1 MYHRLRQRLFAE
13 TNTFY
18 TVLKLFK
25 DEPKMH
31 QESFLSLF
39 EFKRVECLYCAI
51 VAFPWTLAPSAG
63 KTTCLLAIMSNRW
76 QDGAKG
82 LESHGDVQ
90 QMSSKEEVVEVSKN
104 RHGGVPNEIQ
114 ERLEEEKVN
123 IFLWGSFWTSHWFYV
138 DLNLHCQSRPRP
150 VSRCGTL
157 YQWSSACWW
166 QSEKRLCLHIYLNS
180 STKTEFV
187 LGQVMLIE
195 IDNRV
200 GTDL

>member
-1 MYHRLRQRLFAE
+1 MSFYLFLVTVYLIFHGADFWAIPCLYYFHDLIIFIFSMSHDASSFVSVMHHRLRQRLFAE

-39 EFKRVECLYCAI
+39 EFKRVERLYCAI

-63 KTTCLLAIMSNRW
+63 KTTCLLAIVSNRW

-123 IFLWGSFWTSHWFYV
+123 IFLWGSFWTSHW
-138 DLNLHCQSRPRP
+138 
-150 VSRCGTL
+150 
-157 YQWSSACWW
+157 W
-166 QSEKRLCLHIYLNS
+166 
-180 STKTEFV
+180 
-187 LGQVMLIE
+187 
-195 IDNRV
+195 
-200 GTDL
+200 

>member
-25 DEPKMH
+25 EEPKMH

-39 EFKRVECLYCAI
+39 EFKRVERLYCAI

-63 KTTCLLAIMSNRW
+63 KTTCLLAIVSNRW

-123 IFLWGSFWTSHWFYV
+123 IIFMRLFLNITLILCGLKLTLSVKTTPSFQMWYF
-138 DLNLHCQSRPRP
+138 
-150 VSRCGTL
+150 VSMELSLLMTKWKAFVFTYIFKLINKNWVCT
-157 YQWSSACWW
+157 WSS
-166 QSEKRLCLHIYLNS
+166 H
-180 STKTEFV
+180 V
-187 LGQVMLIE
+187 
-195 IDNRV
+195 NR
-200 GTDL
+200 DR

>member
-1 MYHRLRQRLFAE
+1 MSFYLFLM
-13 TNTFY
+13 
-18 TVLKLFK
+18 TVYLIFHGADFWAIPCLYYFHDLIIFIFSMSHDASSFIPVWSLLCIIDSDKDCLLKQIHFIQFWNFL
-25 DEPKMH
+25 MH

-39 EFKRVECLYCAI
+39 EFKRVERLYCAI

-63 KTTCLLAIMSNRW
+63 KTTCLLAIVSNRW

-123 IFLWGSFWTSHWFYV
+123 IFLWGSFWTSHW
-138 DLNLHCQSRPRP
+138 
-150 VSRCGTL
+150 
-157 YQWSSACWW
+157 W
-166 QSEKRLCLHIYLNS
+166 
-180 STKTEFV
+180 
-187 LGQVMLIE
+187 
-195 IDNRV
+195 
-200 GTDL
+200 